1 MLACVLVQSI
11 YNCSQRVTPV
21 TSWISRSVCVQF
33 VNKDI
38 IPLDGPATIKA
49 AYKLWKQTGSKQ
61 KQQPANNEK
70 WQRLSKAETVP
81 PKSSDTLK
89 VHAQAASED
98 QV

>member
-1 MLACVLVQSI
+1 MCPGSQHRQVQLEDDTCNQLDVKVCFVL
-11 YNCSQRVTPV
+11 
-21 TSWISRSVCVQF
+21 QF

-49 AYKLWKQTGSKQ
+49 AYKLWKQTASKQ
-61 KQQPANNEK
+61 KRQPASEK
-70 WQRLSKAETVP
+70 WQRLSKAETGLVP
-81 PKSSDTLK
+81 PKTSDTLK

>member
-1 MLACVLVQSI
+1 ML
-11 YNCSQRVTPV
+11 
-21 TSWISRSVCVQF
+21 QF

-49 AYKLWKQTGSKQ
+49 AYKLWKQTASKQ
-61 KQQPANNEK
+61 KRQPTSEK

-81 PKSSDTLK
+81 PKASDTLK

>member
-1 MLACVLVQSI
+1 VFVL
-11 YNCSQRVTPV
+11 
-21 TSWISRSVCVQF
+21 QF

-61 KQQPANNEK
+61 KRQPASEK
-70 WQRLSKAETVP
+70 WQRLSRAETVP
-81 PKSSDTLK
+81 PKTSDTLK

-98 QV
+98 